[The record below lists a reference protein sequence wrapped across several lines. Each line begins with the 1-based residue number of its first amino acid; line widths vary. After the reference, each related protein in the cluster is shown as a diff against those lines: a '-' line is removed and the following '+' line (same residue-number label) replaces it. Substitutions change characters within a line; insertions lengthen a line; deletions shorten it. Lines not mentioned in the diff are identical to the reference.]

1 MDIKV
6 NIDNISWKKKFM
18 FLPVMSS
25 SSGSMIWFK
34 YAYIGKGLISFSINS
49 YAFINLTQTEIE
61 HTNWI
66 IEVGT

>member
-1 MDIKV
+1 
-6 NIDNISWKKKFM
+6 M